1 MERRNASGCGTC
13 VLRAAGSGSTAAAAV
28 DLSDSLMIDQASFF
42 ALPLQKELENMFV
55 VENGGFFNIT

>member
-1 MERRNASGCGTC
+1 